1 MMAQYEPKP
10 ADLKLQAVGEGFLHQ
25 VPDSQLP
32 RQFVLAYPRMS
43 MHEHAGGLGLRQW
56 HRYAHTGF
64 VGMWSL
70 SWQSCMI
77 PVCAGSNTLMPAYP
91 ALGEIIEQ
99 AERVRVGEQGESVT
113 QLAVHLAVAWE
124 SCRKVT

>member
-1 MMAQYEPKP
+1 MLATDLDP
-10 ADLKLQAVGEGFLHQ
+10 AWISYCRSCKRRPVGEGFLHQ

-70 SWQSCMI
+70 SYKHGLSQPC
-77 PVCAGSNTLMPAYP
+77 
-91 ALGEIIEQ
+91 
-99 AERVRVGEQGESVT
+99 
-113 QLAVHLAVAWE
+113 
-124 SCRKVT
+124 

>member
-1 MMAQYEPKP
+1 MAQYEPKP

-56 HRYAHTGF
+56 HRCAHTGF

-77 PVCAGSNTLMPAYP
+77 PVCAGSNTLMPA
-91 ALGEIIEQ
+91 
-99 AERVRVGEQGESVT
+99 
-113 QLAVHLAVAWE
+113 
-124 SCRKVT
+124 